1 MGALKKVGGGA
12 GWVARPVKPANQASD
27 VAAEAP
33 L

>member
-12 GWVARPVKPANQASD
+12 GWVARPAKRVNQTSD
-27 VAAEAP
+27 VVVEAP